1 MTGKDPRSVRDPVR
15 RRNVADGPEEQVRQ
29 ALLDWLVHTRGVPA
43 GLIAVEKAILVN
55 GQTRRPDI
63 VVHDRAGAPWMVIEC
78 KAPDVVVNAAVAE
91 QVAAYNSVLR
101 APYLLVSNGRDHI
114 GAAVDTVEGR
124 VRFLDEIPN
133 YPAR

>member
-29 ALLDWLVHTRGVPA
+29 ALLDWLVNKRGIPA
-43 GLIAVEKAILVN
+43 GLIAVEKAIIVH
-55 GQTRRPDI
+55 GQSRRPDS
-63 VVHDRAGAPWMVIEC
+63 VVHDRTGAPWMVIEC
-78 KAPDVVVNAAVAE
+78 KAPDVNVNAAVAE

-101 APYLLVSNGRDHI
+101 APYLLVSNGHEHI
-114 GAAVDTVEGR
+114 GAAVDSVQGHI
-124 VRFLDEIPN
+124 RFLDDIPN